1 MVSIKSSWRVFQKH
15 ISPAAVATALAAI
28 ICAVILFIPPINGY
42 ADNGDFYRAMLSNGI
57 YRLPTKDNQYIG
69 YVVTKFGIL
78 KYFNENNVAVFSSQ
92 ALFVKV
98 AVILNK
104 LFYSHRYFDIRFL
117 GIVYYVAFLPGIYL
131 LTKALTGTWRRIRSY
146 VIAILVVLIFADAS
160 FILYF
165 NSFFAEP
172 GMLISFLYV
181 VGSLILLARGD
192 YSKRWKLL
200 LTYFIS
206 VVVLI
211 TSKQQNAP
219 LALSFGVM
227 SVGLFFLPGL
237 KKAKKL
243 AVMGGV
249 VATLGA
255 GVLTYSLINKEFN
268 DVNQYQSFSH
278 GVLMETG
285 DPSKN
290 IAKSGLSEQ
299 FALMREQN
307 YYAKTFDTVDPSS
320 HYVRKHLIE
329 KYNFAWIIKYYAR
342 NTDQFL
348 RLLDVASKD
357 IMVTQVKAV
366 GDYTKN
372 SGKKAGQ
379 QSTFFTLYSSLMEA
393 FFPGKYAFLCLLAI
407 TFVAVYAVSA
417 YIDFVAGRL
426 FGVVRFFLVLG
437 LMTICV
443 FVPIV
448 SIIGDGDAD
457 LAKHLFMVPLSLDF
471 TFIMF
476 ISDILNHQL
485 WLTEQEEDGD
495 A

>member
-1 MVSIKSSWRVFQKH
+1 MVSIKNSWRVFQKH

-92 ALFVKV
+92 ALFVKA

-104 LFYSHRYFDIRFL
+104 LLYSHRYFDIRFL

-227 SVGLFFLPGL
+227 SVGLFFLPGFGA
-237 KKAKKL
+237 KYGHSKKL
-243 AVMGGV
+243 
-249 VATLGA
+249 
-255 GVLTYSLINKEFN
+255 
-268 DVNQYQSFSH
+268 
-278 GVLMETG
+278 
-285 DPSKN
+285 
-290 IAKSGLSEQ
+290 
-299 FALMREQN
+299 
-307 YYAKTFDTVDPSS
+307 
-320 HYVRKHLIE
+320 
-329 KYNFAWIIKYYAR
+329 
-342 NTDQFL
+342 
-348 RLLDVASKD
+348 
-357 IMVTQVKAV
+357 
-366 GDYTKN
+366 
-372 SGKKAGQ
+372 
-379 QSTFFTLYSSLMEA
+379 
-393 FFPGKYAFLCLLAI
+393 
-407 TFVAVYAVSA
+407 
-417 YIDFVAGRL
+417 
-426 FGVVRFFLVLG
+426 
-437 LMTICV
+437 
-443 FVPIV
+443 
-448 SIIGDGDAD
+448 
-457 LAKHLFMVPLSLDF
+457 
-471 TFIMF
+471 
-476 ISDILNHQL
+476 
-485 WLTEQEEDGD
+485 
-495 A
+495 

>member
-1 MVSIKSSWRVFQKH
+1 MNSVKKAWNTFQKH
-15 ISPAAVATALAAI
+15 ISPAAMATILAAV
-28 ICAVILFIPPINGY
+28 ICAMILFVPPVNGY

-57 YRLPTKDNQYIG
+57 YRLPTEHSQYIG
-69 YVVTKFGIL
+69 FVETKFGIL

-92 ALFVKV
+92 ALFVKA
-98 AVILNK
+98 AVLLNK

-117 GIVYYVAFLPGIYL
+117 GIVYYVAFLPGVYL
-131 LTKALTGTWRRIRSY
+131 LTKALAGTWRRIRNY
-146 VIAILVVLIFADAS
+146 VIAIFVVLIFADAS

-172 GMLISFLYV
+172 GMLIAFLYAFA
-181 VGSLILLARGD
+181 SIILLARGC

-200 LTYFIS
+200 LLYFIS
-206 VVVLI
+206 IVLLI
-211 TSKQQNAP
+211 TNKQQNAP
-219 LALSFGVM
+219 LALSFGVVSM
-227 SVGLFFLPGL
+227 GLFFLPGL
-237 KKAKKL
+237 KKQKKL
-243 AVMGGV
+243 AIIGGV
-249 VATLGA
+249 VGIMGA
-255 GVLTYSLINKEFN
+255 GILTYSLINKEFN
-268 DVNQYQSFSH
+268 DVNQYQSFTH

-290 IAKSGLSEQ
+290 IKKSGLSEQ

-320 HYVRKHLIE
+320 AYIRKHLVG
-329 KYNFAWIIKYYAR
+329 KYNFAWIVKYYAQ
-342 NTDQFL
+342 NPQQFL

-366 GDYTKN
+366 GDYTKS

-379 QSTFFTLYSSLMEA
+379 QSTFFTLYSSLAGA
-393 FFPGKYAFLCLLAI
+393 FFPGKYAFLCLLAL
-407 TFVAVYAVSA
+407 TFIIVYAVSA
-417 YIDFVAGRL
+417 YIDFAAGRL
-426 FGVVRFFLVLG
+426 FGVMRFFLVLG

-457 LAKHLFMVPLSLDF
+457 LAKHLFMVPLSLDL

-476 ISDILNHQL
+476 ISDILNGQL
-485 WLTEQEEDGD
+485 WLTEQEEDED
-495 A
+495 E